1 MKGGQPPC
9 LSVWHSHYQPG
20 TKITNSE
27 CLKDPES
34 CKANRPF
41 FTHLWCSSRKTSWP
55 FGQKLSI
62 QYDAPRVLETA
73 MALKLPNPVT
83 RTCDRRGK
91 RAPCKI
97 RWVTVK
103 GSKPKRSKVYNLST
117 NATSFGAFQVGLLEY
132 TTHTRRWLD
141 LISFDHHRGV
151 LRATLG
157 YATDAV
163 DQSQPPL
170 RIRPTRLGIAAAK
183 GIVAKC
189 YSARGNA

>member
-1 MKGGQPPC
+1 M
-9 LSVWHSHYQPG
+9 
-20 TKITNSE
+20 
-27 CLKDPES
+27 
-34 CKANRPF
+34 
-41 FTHLWCSSRKTSWP
+41 
-55 FGQKLSI
+55 
-62 QYDAPRVLETA
+62 
-73 MALKLPNPVT
+73 
-83 RTCDRRGK
+83 
-91 RAPCKI
+91 
-97 RWVTVK
+97 
-103 GSKPKRSKVYNLST
+103 
-117 NATSFGAFQVGLLEY
+117 GLLEY

-141 LISFDHHRGV
+141 LISFDHRPGV